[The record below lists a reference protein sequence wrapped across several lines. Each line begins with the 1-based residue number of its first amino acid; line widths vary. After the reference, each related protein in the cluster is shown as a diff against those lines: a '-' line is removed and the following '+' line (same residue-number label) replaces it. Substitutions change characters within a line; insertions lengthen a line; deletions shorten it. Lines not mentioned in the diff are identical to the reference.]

1 MTYTAKSI
9 SLLFQIN
16 NNPYL
21 SIKDDNKMKNETI
34 YIITFIRTH
43 IPIFRLSSRIINIDT
58 TI

>member
-34 YIITFIRTH
+34 YIITFIRSH
-43 IPIFRLSSRIINIDT
+43 IPIFRLSSRIINIDA